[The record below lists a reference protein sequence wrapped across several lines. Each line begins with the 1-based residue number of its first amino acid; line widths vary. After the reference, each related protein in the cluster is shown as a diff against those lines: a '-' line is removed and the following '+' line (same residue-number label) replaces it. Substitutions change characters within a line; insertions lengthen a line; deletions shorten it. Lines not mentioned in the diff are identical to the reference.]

1 MCKLYDSL
9 RVASL
14 RVRRVGFEN
23 LLTSHVK
30 GIVLLDVS
38 DIYLTNVGSDLPT
51 LSIIS
56 EHTMLSVFELAR
68 ILNDE

>member
-14 RVRRVGFEN
+14 RVRGVGFEN

-30 GIVLLDVS
+30 GMVLLDVS
-38 DIYLTNVGSDLPT
+38 DVYLTDVGSDLPT

-56 EHTMLSVFELAR
+56 GHTMLSVFELVR
-68 ILNDE
+68 ILDDE